1 MLSCGKIL
9 PAPVEI
15 VCLLRAELV
24 IVKSCGLLRKSSDFF
39 YAAGTTQKQQPA
51 NFHSAVSI
59 FQIGLY
65 IFIEIIFHLFY

>member
-24 IVKSCGLLRKSSDFF
+24 IVTEFF
-39 YAAGTTQKQQPA
+39 NVMPFLQQ
-51 NFHSAVSI
+51 
-59 FQIGLY
+59 
-65 IFIEIIFHLFY
+65 

>member
-24 IVKSCGLLRKSSDFF
+24 IVKILRFT
-39 YAAGTTQKQQPA
+39 A
-51 NFHSAVSI
+51 
-59 FQIGLY
+59 
-65 IFIEIIFHLFY
+65 